1 VLGTRCWGKPATTE
15 SVGQYPNPVS
25 RFPYPES
32 CLWRFSMAVVKKPE
46 MAEKKGA
53 AIRRITRYER
63 QMEGLEETA
72 ALQDIQETKG
82 VSRLG

>member
-1 VLGTRCWGKPATTE
+1 
-15 SVGQYPNPVS
+15 
-25 RFPYPES
+25 
-32 CLWRFSMAVVKKPE
+32 MAAVKKPE

-53 AIRRITRYER
+53 AIRRIIRYER

-82 VSRLG
+82 VSRLGEKCLKAPSHSNKNS

>member
-1 VLGTRCWGKPATTE
+1 
-15 SVGQYPNPVS
+15 
-25 RFPYPES
+25 
-32 CLWRFSMAVVKKPE
+32 MAVVKKPE

-82 VSRLG
+82 VSRLW